1 MRLLSQTGSSSRQL
15 SCSSQQIVARHSFE
29 RHPDSSPDGP
39 AITQHP
45 VSLLNHLLSKTT
57 RDQRPWR
64 LHHVHVL
71 CGLSP
76 DSSLP
81 ATLLVNTGAETDF
94 ISSSFC
100 QRAAIPIHRMLNS
113 QTVSLAINNTL
124 VLDSEA
130 NVTFFLPSSPKVTIT
145 RSFLVAPISPDII
158 LGTPFLH
165 DYNPKIDFITGNIE
179 FRLSKF

>member
-1 MRLLSQTGSSSRQL
+1 MRFCRKLDHQVDSCPARTNKSSRAVRLNAIQTPLPTAQL
-15 SCSSQQIVARHSFE
+15 SLSI
-29 RHPDSSPDGP
+29 P
-39 AITQHP
+39 
-45 VSLLNHLLSKTT
+45 SLYSNNIHLSKTT

-81 ATLLVNTGAETDF
+81 ATLLVDTGAETDF

-100 QRAAIPIHRMLNS
+100 QRAAIPIHRMLKS
-113 QTVSLAINNTL
+113 QTVSLAINSTL

-130 NVTFFLPSSPKVTIT
+130 NVTFFCL
-145 RSFLVAPISPDII
+145 
-158 LGTPFLH
+158 
-165 DYNPKIDFITGNIE
+165 
-179 FRLSKF
+179 RLLK